1 MNGRITA
8 RRPRLHVV
16 AWWLNFQ
23 WILNSLTWTTRSH
36 FRTINL
42 RRKSRKSGL
51 TRDVKIYKFR
61 EWKIEPYVL
70 DFKEGKR
77 GRVHVLNLE
86 IGSECIHGDLM
97 ERN

>member
-1 MNGRITA
+1 M
-8 RRPRLHVV
+8 
-16 AWWLNFQ
+16 
-23 WILNSLTWTTRSH
+23 
-36 FRTINL
+36 
-42 RRKSRKSGL
+42 
-51 TRDVKIYKFR
+51 TRDVKIYKLR